1 MLITGARVD
10 DGSGL
15 YMKATSK
22 DQDHHGCC
30 AWTDACTYCTHMH
43 TNISA
48 SPSIPSCGRDY
59 FNFAQPALAMAYSD
73 HSDFMRMLS
82 DLTNDLSEIRLFD
95 LKLQGQVRI
104 QLGSYW

>member
-1 MLITGARVD
+1 
-10 DGSGL
+10 
-15 YMKATSK
+15 
-22 DQDHHGCC
+22 
-30 AWTDACTYCTHMH
+30 MH
-43 TNISA
+43 LLHAHAYQHLGFTI
-48 SPSIPSCGRDY
+48 
-59 FNFAQPALAMAYSD
+59 NFAQPALAMAYSD